1 MQISHCSCTFID
13 WPSVMQEVVGFMKTI
28 GFSGMGFPCSA
39 ARALTKKI
47 TKSMS
52 DAYTCSQVNLSLKTQ
67 GRFKDLKLEGC
78 QFKEGGLGVAL
89 KVKRNNCLQFLK
101 VRDSRHAAIPSK
113 TSALQKYKKQHM
125 GVQGQSHRK
134 LMDFSDF
141 VGLNLIFIFRLFYTR
156 NCTFKKAIKLFIT
169 SKVRSF
175 KTCRIPMK
183 TICLEEI

>member
-1 MQISHCSCTFID
+1 M
-13 WPSVMQEVVGFMKTI
+13 
-28 GFSGMGFPCSA
+28 
-39 ARALTKKI
+39 
-47 TKSMS
+47 
-52 DAYTCSQVNLSLKTQ
+52 NLSLETQ

-89 KVKRNNCLQFLK
+89 KVG
-101 VRDSRHAAIPSK
+101 DSRHAAIPSK
-113 TSALQKYKKQHM
+113 TSALQKYKKKHM

-169 SKVRSF
+169 SKVRRF

>member
-1 MQISHCSCTFID
+1 
-13 WPSVMQEVVGFMKTI
+13 
-28 GFSGMGFPCSA
+28 
-39 ARALTKKI
+39 
-47 TKSMS
+47 MS
-52 DAYTCSQVNLSLKTQ
+52 DAYTCSLMTQ

-78 QFKEGGLGVAL
+78 KFKEGGLGVAL
-89 KVKRNNCLQFLK
+89 KVKRLFAILK
-101 VRDSRHAAIPSK
+101 VGDSRHAAIPSK

-169 SKVRSF
+169 SKVRRF